1 VAVVTRGALVT
12 ELAAL
17 AQDAFSVSKHAAN
30 LLVDAA
36 DYVAED
42 RSAHARIALTAAQ
55 RVLCDS
61 PLGLDVEA
69 LHDALVDVLLDE
81 RQHTP
86 LPASLFEPQKRIR
99 SADRYADGAI
109 RAFQL
114 HRNWSQADDIADLEM
129 LS

>member
-1 VAVVTRGALVT
+1 MNRGALVM

-17 AQDAFSVSKHAAN
+17 AQDAFAVSKHAAN

-69 LHDALVDVLLDE
+69 LHDTLVDVLLNE
-81 RQHTP
+81 RQHAP

-109 RAFQL
+109 RAFQQ
-114 HRNWSQADDIADLEM
+114 HQNWGHAEDIAELEM

>member
-1 VAVVTRGALVT
+1 MTRGALVM

-42 RSAHARIALTAAQ
+42 RSARIALTAARRILSQ
-55 RVLCDS
+55 S
-61 PLGLDVEA
+61 PLSFDVEA

-81 RQHTP
+81 RQHAP
-86 LPASLFEPQKRIR
+86 LPASLFEQHKQIR
-99 SADRYADGAI
+99 SPNKYADAAI
-109 RAFQL
+109 RSFQE
-114 HRNWSQADDIADLEM
+114 HKSWNQAEDIAELEM